1 MKVKPEGHL
10 AFNSARARENI
21 KKAQMENKVFPV
33 PAIVKN

>member
-21 KKAQMENKVFPV
+21 KAAQRENKVFPM
-33 PAIVKN
+33 PDMVKN